1 MGIPK
6 STLGTTNLKKAPAG
20 RVIVFSDEKT
30 WTVDPVRNRRNDRYL
45 TFGEVDEDVR
55 TMSTTKHPASVMSL
69 GFVASNGKAMPLIW
83 FPTDYRLNAVD
94 YVKILQEKFLPWV
107 QESFPDNNVVL
118 QQDGAPAHTAK
129 VTQSSWGSTCSFG
142 PRRCAP
148 PEPDANPLDYSFWVQ
163 VESKAC
169 TVRHPNVEAL
179 KTAVNEEWNRMTTDY
194 IKRTCSTFRKRIE
207 AIIAA
212 NGGYIE

>member
-1 MGIPK
+1 EIELEGI
-6 STLGTTNLKKAPAG
+6 SH
-20 RVIVFSDEKT
+20 SS
-30 WTVDPVRNRRNDRYL
+30 RRNDRYL

-69 GFVASNGKAMPLIW
+69 GFVASKGKAMPLIW
-83 FPTDYRLNAVD
+83 FQTGYRLNAAD
-94 YVKILQEKFLPWV
+94 YAKMQEKFLPWV
-107 QESFPDNNVVL
+107 QEKFPYNNVVL

-129 VTQSSWGSTCSFG
+129 VTQEFLS
-142 PRRCAP
+142 
-148 PEPDANPLDYSFWVQ
+148 PDANPLDYSFWVQ

-179 KTAVNEEWNRMTTDY
+179 KTAVDEEWNKMTTDY